1 MKKKLEE
8 DFKFNADT
16 EEESTGTTTTGFGK
30 KNPSSVSD
38 GKIAATNTTE
48 SATTIEFGSAAG

>member
-16 EEESTGTTTTGFGK
+16 EEESTGQPQLVLARRILRQFQM
-30 KNPSSVSD
+30 VR
-38 GKIAATNTTE
+38 
-48 SATTIEFGSAAG
+48 